1 VGHLGLK
8 DKRYYNGVL
17 ERRTTRC
24 CSAVALAAVLTIL
37 TAAVAPPKKTDAGPL
52 ALVPVRSLWTL
63 ALNAQ
68 ITQPP
73 AYDDES
79 GYFAIE
85 GDRLV
90 AYDLPAGSQ
99 KWIVDAKPSS
109 ALIAGGGFV
118 FFVQG
123 DALTA
128 LDASDGSVAWTAPLP
143 DPLRVPLV
151 WEAGWLIAAESD
163 GHVSAVRANDGTLIW
178 RQDIGSPAHASPAV
192 FGDRVYVP
200 AENTF
205 VVALQIEDGKPVW
218 QRRLG
223 GVPNE
228 IRAVKDR
235 LFVGS
240 NDNYLYCVDT
250 TDGRV
255 DWRWR
260 AGADVAGVPAVDDR
274 RVYFVSMDNV
284 LRALNRSNGVQQWI
298 QLLKLRPIGGPLKA
312 GASIV
317 VYGLQP
323 PLLVFDLKDG
333 KAAGNVVGG
342 NHLAAPPRVF
352 ESSGQ
357 MPAILTITRDI
368 ATGDV
373 LTLFGRTI
381 EPIVAPFQPLPNP
394 VATVPEL

>member
-1 VGHLGLK
+1 M
-8 DKRYYNGVL
+8 
-17 ERRTTRC
+17 
-24 CSAVALAAVLTIL
+24 
-37 TAAVAPPKKTDAGPL
+37 
-52 ALVPVRSLWTL
+52 
-63 ALNAQ
+63 
-68 ITQPP
+68 
-73 AYDDES
+73 
-79 GYFAIE
+79 
-85 GDRLV
+85 
-90 AYDLPAGSQ
+90 
-99 KWIVDAKPSS
+99 
-109 ALIAGGGFV
+109 
-118 FFVQG
+118 
-123 DALTA
+123 
-128 LDASDGSVAWTAPLP
+128 
-143 DPLRVPLV
+143 
-151 WEAGWLIAAESD
+151 
-163 GHVSAVRANDGTLIW
+163 W

-200 AENTF
+200 AENTH
-205 VVALQIEDGKPVW
+205 VVALQIADGKPVW

-298 QLLKLRPIGGPLKA
+298 QMLKLRPIGGPLKA

-317 VYGLQP
+317 VFGLQP

-342 NHLAAPPRVF
+342 NQLAAPPHVI

-373 LTLFGRTI
+373 VTLFVRTL

-394 VATVPEL
+394 ITTPPPL

>member
-1 VGHLGLK
+1 MRIALFVI
-8 DKRYYNGVL
+8 
-17 ERRTTRC
+17 
-24 CSAVALAAVLTIL
+24 AVTVAAS
-37 TAAVAPPKKTDAGPL
+37 TATPAFRNRPDLGPL
-52 ALVPVRSLWTL
+52 ALVPARPLWTL

-68 ITQPP
+68 LTRPP
-73 AYDDES
+73 AYDDAN

-90 AYDLPAGSQ
+90 AYELQTGTQ
-99 KWIVDAKPSS
+99 QWLVDATLAS
-109 ALIAGGGFV
+109 APVAGGGFV

-123 DALTA
+123 NELTA
-128 LDASDGSVAWTAPLP
+128 IDAADGSVSWTAPLTDPLPVAPVWAAGWLIVAERDGHITAFRASDGSV
-143 DPLRVPLV
+143 V
-151 WEAGWLIAAESD
+151 
-163 GHVSAVRANDGTLIW
+163 W
-178 RQDIGSPAHASPAV
+178 RQDLGSPAHAPPAI
-192 FGDRVYVP
+192 FSDRVYVP
-200 AENTF
+200 AENTH
-205 VVALQIEDGKPVW
+205 VIALNIEDGKTLW

-228 IRAVKDR
+228 ILAVKDR

-250 TDGRV
+250 SDGRV

-260 AGADVAGVPAVDDR
+260 AGADVAGLPAVDDR

-298 QLLKLRPIGGPLKA
+298 QMLKLRPIGGPMMA

-323 PLLVFDLKDG
+323 PLLAFDLKDG
-333 KAAGNVVGG
+333 KPAGNILVANQV
-342 NHLAAPPRVF
+342 AAPPRVL
-352 ESSGQ
+352 EMPGK
-357 MPAILTITRDI
+357 MPAILAVTRDI

-373 LTLFGRTI
+373 LTVFVRTI
-381 EPIVAPFQPLPNP
+381 EPLVTPLLPLLNP
-394 VATVPEL
+394 ITTVPALTPAP